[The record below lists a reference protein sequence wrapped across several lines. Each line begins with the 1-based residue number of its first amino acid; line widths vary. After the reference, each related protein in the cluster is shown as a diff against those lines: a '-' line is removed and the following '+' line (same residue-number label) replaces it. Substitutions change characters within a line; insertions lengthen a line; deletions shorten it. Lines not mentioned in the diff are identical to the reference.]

1 MATEIGIYDAI
12 FEANADL
19 SDYQYRIM
27 AIRGERECGLAGA
40 ADEDSCGVLQ
50 GIPDEE
56 GMAAEVRRVGRT
68 KIVGGAAFGAGAKL
82 TSDGVG
88 RAVEAQAGE
97 RYVAVAITAG
107 AEGRIST
114 AEMEFGCICEE
125 S

>member
-1 MATEIGIYDAI
+1 MATEIGIYDAT
-12 FEANADL
+12 FEADDDL

-27 AIRGERECGLAGA
+27 AISGARECGLAGA

-50 GIPDEE
+50 NIPDEA

-68 KIVGGAAFGAGAKL
+68 KIVGGAAFDVGAKL
-82 TSDGVG
+82 TSDANG
-88 RAVEAQAGE
+88 RAVEAAEGE
-97 RYVAVAITAG
+97 RYVAIAITAG
-107 AEGRIST
+107 AEGRTST